1 MTGQT
6 WVRETERPFTRTV
19 EDWCAQT
26 TRNHSWY
33 LTEFLTPREQ
43 YLATSIVRREG
54 LELAQH
60 GGYDNAERQRMLLMP
75 DNWYPQFDDFEITCL
90 RAEVQGGVIR
100 HRDVLGSVLGLGV
113 QRRTIGDMAIDR
125 STAYVF
131 VATHMARFLY
141 DEWRQI
147 GRYPILLSVFEET
160 LSIPAPHYEERD
172 VSVVSLRLDA
182 ILAHACQLSRGRAQD
197 AVDHGDVTLN
207 FSEVTRKDEV
217 AVGDILSLRGFGRV
231 KVLEV
236 LGRTKRER
244 LRVRVGILRSN
255 A

>member
-1 MTGQT
+1 MTEHT
-6 WVRETERPFTRTV
+6 WVRETERPFIRTV

-26 TRNHSWY
+26 TRNQSWY

-43 YLATSIVRREG
+43 HLATSIARREG
-54 LELAQH
+54 LEIALY
-60 GGYDNAERQRMLLMP
+60 GGYGSAERKRMLLMP
-75 DNWYPQFDDFEITCL
+75 DNWYPEFSDFDITCL
-90 RAEVQGGVIR
+90 HAEAQGGEIR
-100 HRDVLGSVLGLGV
+100 HRDVLGSVLGLGI
-113 QRRTIGDMAIDR
+113 QRRTVGDMAIDGL
-125 STAYVF
+125 SAYVF
-131 VATHMARFLY
+131 IASHMARFLY

-147 GRYPILLSVFEET
+147 GRYRILLSMSEEVP
-160 LSIPAPHYEERD
+160 SIPAPKYEEHD
-172 VSVVSLRLDA
+172 VSVASLRLDA
-182 ILAHACQLSRGRAQD
+182 ILATACHLSRGRAQD

-207 FSEVTRKDEV
+207 FAEATRKDEV

-231 KVLEV
+231 KVLTV